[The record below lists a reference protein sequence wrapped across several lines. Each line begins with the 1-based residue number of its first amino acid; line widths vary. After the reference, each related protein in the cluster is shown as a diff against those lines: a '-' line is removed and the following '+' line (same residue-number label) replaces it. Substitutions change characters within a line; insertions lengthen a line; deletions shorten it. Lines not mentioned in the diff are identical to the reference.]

1 MDLNELV
8 QSIRHTNDYE
18 RRIHG
23 AIRIHYNPRMDKWRN
38 DVLHDKYNNNFFLLL
53 APIIVKDVLDAVALQ
68 KSENH
73 GGMMLRGFAPLEQ
86 EVSASFAFETEK
98 TDVMAL
104 LENNSAAWKVNPD
117 IVIRDIQNEDIS
129 RDMLDVSTTPP
140 EYRAAAL
147 RSMKQALKA
156 AKAHPEYHWLIA
168 YKGDKAVGGCYALC
182 KNGVIEM
189 DDLEVHADHRGQYIA
204 TTLMRYIA
212 QNFAGTMYL
221 HAVDGESVHDMYEKM
236 GFVTVDTLYD
246 YYLEW

>member
-8 QSIRHTNDYE
+8 QSIRRTNDYE

-38 DVLHDKYNNNFFLLL
+38 DVLPDKYNNNFF
-53 APIIVKDVLDAVALQ
+53 APIAPITAKDVRDAMALQ
-68 KSENH
+68 QSERH
-73 GGMMLRGFAPLEQ
+73 YGLMLRSYAPLPE
-86 EVSASFAFETEK
+86 EVSANFAFETEK

-104 LENNSAAWKVNPD
+104 VEDNGASWKVNPD
-117 IVIRDIQNEDIS
+117 IVIRDIQQEDIS

-147 RSMKQALKA
+147 RSMKQALKVA
-156 AKAHPEYHWLIA
+156 RTHPEYHWLIA
-168 YKGDKAVGGCYALC
+168 YKDGKAVGGCYALC
-182 KNGVIEM
+182 RNGVIEM
-189 DDLEVHADHRGQYIA
+189 DDLEVHKEHRGQYIA

-212 QNFAGTMYL
+212 QNFEGTMYL